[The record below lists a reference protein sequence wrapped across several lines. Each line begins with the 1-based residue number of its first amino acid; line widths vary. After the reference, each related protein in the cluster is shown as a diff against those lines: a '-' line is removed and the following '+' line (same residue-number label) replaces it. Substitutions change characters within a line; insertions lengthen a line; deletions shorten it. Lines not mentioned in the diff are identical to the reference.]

1 MHPVQPPQPP
11 GSRASFHLGLWSLIS
26 ALTLLLPVAIGLG
39 IAAIVTNR
47 RAVHRA
53 EAAPESYA
61 KPASTGL
68 ILGIVS
74 LCIAPVMLVFLGIV
88 SAIAIPALLG
98 QRARARDKA
107 AISNLTGSLADLVGT
122 YDKAAG
128 KRMAPEQIRQ
138 EMETTLQQQNLRNPW
153 NPAQPAW
160 DHRIKVCEGLDR
172 EAIRE
177 AAEAQATVL
186 GQGVFLVQFSAGPQA
201 PALLAGA
208 TRLQTPVSGKPLVS
222 KVVELE

>member
-1 MHPVQPPQPP
+1 MHPVQPP
-11 GSRASFHLGLWSLIS
+11 GARASFHLGLWALIS
-26 ALTLLLPVAIGLG
+26 ALILLLPVAIGLG

-68 ILGIVS
+68 ILGITS
-74 LCIAPVMLVFLGIV
+74 LCIAPVMLFFLGIV

-107 AISNLTGSLADLVGT
+107 AIANMTGSLPELAMT
-122 YDKAAG
+122 YDKG
-128 KRMAPEQIRQ
+128 MERRMTPEQIRK
-138 EMETTLQQQNLRNPW
+138 EMEAALQHQDLRNPW

-160 DHRIKVCEGLDR
+160 DHRIRVCEGLDR
-172 EAIRE
+172 EGMRE

-186 GQGVFLVQFSAGPQA
+186 GQGAFLVQFSADPQA
-201 PALLAGA
+201 PAFLAGA

-222 KVVELE
+222 KVVEL